1 MQRGDKPAQAG
12 LHSVLTG
19 SSKLLSDELNFQK
32 CFRDLVGEK
41 PEDAA
46 AGAAMRLC
54 AGPGGVPAGGAA
66 GAGGARLDWWVV
78 VRVPLREHFVQSAPS
93 LILTACH
100 FSELR
105 RRNLGSHIP
114 MNK

>member
-19 SSKLLSDELNFQK
+19 GLKLLSDELNFQK

-46 AGAAMRLC
+46 AGAAMRLR
-54 AGPGGVPAGGAA
+54 AGPAGVPAGGA
-66 GAGGARLDWWVV
+66 GGARLRWWVV

-93 LILTACH
+93 LTLTARH
-100 FSELR
+100 VSKLR
-105 RRNLGSHIP
+105 WRNLSSHIL